1 MNARPRSSQAGR
13 RLFAGIACGVAA
25 LLAAS
30 GCGSSSDSKD
40 SGTGG
45 GNSTVRITTL
55 GLCNEIPVFWAQ
67 EKGIF
72 AKNNVTVELVKS
84 TGGAAALTALQS
96 GDIDLAFT
104 NPFSTMIA
112 ISQGID
118 LKWIAT
124 AYETTNDEGQGTNAI
139 AVAKDS
145 GITDAKSL
153 NGKTVGVNEIGG
165 INQIITVQWMTMKG
179 GDPSTVKFVA
189 LPFNELASA
198 VASGKVAAA
207 QVPAQN
213 VDPNLGLHSLGDP
226 YVAVGNGKPLTFAGY
241 VAVSK
246 KSTSYEKQ
254 FKAFQ
259 QSLIEAD
266 QQINLPEN
274 SDAKFAMEAKNC
286 KQDVN
291 VLKKLHENI
300 YEARVDTASLQRM
313 GVILKD
319 QSRVKEPA
327 KPADFVPS
335 YVVTK

>member
-1 MNARPRSSQAGR
+1 M
-13 RLFAGIACGVAA
+13 
-25 LLAAS
+25 LAA
-30 GCGSSSDSKD
+30 GCSSASDSKD
-40 SGTGG
+40 SGTGSG
-45 GNSTVRITTL
+45 TNTVKITTL
-55 GLCNEIPVFWAQ
+55 GLCNEISVYWAQ

-72 AKNNVTVELVKS
+72 TKNNVKVELVKS

-118 LKWIAT
+118 LKWVAT
-124 AYETTNDEGQGTNAI
+124 AYETAIIEDQGTNAVAI
-139 AVAKDS
+139 AKDS
-145 GITDAKSL
+145 GITDAKGL
-153 NGKTVGVNEIGG
+153 NGKTIGVNEIGG
-165 INQIITVQWMTMKG
+165 INQIITTQWMTLKG

-213 VDPNLGLHSLGDP
+213 VDPSLGLRSLGDP

-246 KSTSYEKQ
+246 KATSHENE

-259 QSLIEAD
+259 QSLIEANA
-266 QQINLPEN
+266 QINLPEN
-274 SDAKFAMEAKNC
+274 SDAKFEMESKNC
-286 KQDVN
+286 KQNVD
-291 VLKKLHENI
+291 VLKKLHENV
-300 YEARVDTASLQRM
+300 YEAKVDTASLQRM
-313 GVILKD
+313 GDILKE
-319 QSRVKEPA
+319 QSRVKAPA

>member
-1 MNARPRSSQAGR
+1 MSAG
-13 RLFAGIACGVAA
+13 LACGLAA
-25 LLAAS
+25 LLTA
-30 GCGSSSDSKD
+30 GCGSSSDGND
-40 SGTGG
+40 SGASGG
-45 GNSTVRITTL
+45 SNTVRITTL
-55 GLCNEIPVFWAQ
+55 GLCNEIPVYWAQ

-72 AKNNVTVELVKS
+72 AKNNVKVELVKS

-96 GDIDLAFT
+96 GDIELAFT

-124 AYETTNDEGQGTNAI
+124 AYETTNVEDQGTNAV

-153 NGKTVGVNEIGG
+153 NGKTIGVNEIGG
-165 INQIITVQWMTMKG
+165 INQIITTQWMTLKG

-213 VDPNLGLHSLGDP
+213 VDPKLGLHSLGDP
-226 YVAVGNGKPLTFAGY
+226 YVAVGNGKGLTFAGY
-241 VAVSK
+241 VAAAK
-246 KSTSYEKQ
+246 KATSHEKE

-259 QSLIEAD
+259 QSLIEAN

-274 SDAKFAMEAKNC
+274 SDAKFDLEAKNC
-286 KQDVN
+286 KQNVD

-300 YEARVDTASLQRM
+300 YEAKVDTASLQRM
-313 GVILKD
+313 GDILKE
-319 QSRVKEPA
+319 QARVKDPA